1 MSTVVAVIDTNVLV
15 AGLLTNAPDSPVRR
29 IVDGMLA
36 GQFPF
41 LLSPDLLKEYR
52 QVLLRTRIQRL
63 HGLTVPEVD
72 TVLAQIT
79 ANGLWRESADVPPAP
94 DPGDTHLWALLAAH
108 KGGAILVTGDHKLLA
123 NPPDFAS
130 VLAPRSFLNLLT
142 EENHHV

>member
-63 HGLTVPEVD
+63 HGLTVPAVD

-79 ANGLWRESADVPPAP
+79 ANGLWRESADVLPAP

-108 KGGAILVTGDHKLLA
+108 KGAILVTGDHKLLA

-130 VLAPRSFLNLLT
+130 VLAPRSFLNLLM
-142 EENHHV
+142 EERHHV

>member
-1 MSTVVAVIDTNVLV
+1 
-15 AGLLTNAPDSPVRR
+15 
-29 IVDGMLA
+29 MLA

-52 QVLLRTRIQRL
+52 QVLLRPRIQRL
-63 HGLTVPEVD
+63 HGLTTPEVD

-108 KGGAILVTGDHKLLA
+108 KGAILVTGDHKLLA

-130 VLAPRSFLNLLT
+130 VLAPRSFLNLLM
-142 EENHHV
+142 EENYHV

>member
-1 MSTVVAVIDTNVLV
+1 MSAVVTVIDTNVLV
-15 AGLLTNAPDSPVRR
+15 AGLLTNAPDSPVRH

-52 QVLLRTRIQRL
+52 QVLLRPRIQRL
-63 HGLTVPEVD
+63 HGLTVQEVD
-72 TVLAQIT
+72 TVLAQIA
-79 ANGLWRESADVPPAP
+79 ANGLWRESAEVQPAP

-108 KGGAILVTGDHKLLA
+108 KGAILVTGDHRLLA

-130 VLAPRSFLNLLT
+130 VLAPRSFLNFLT
-142 EENHHV
+142 QENHPM